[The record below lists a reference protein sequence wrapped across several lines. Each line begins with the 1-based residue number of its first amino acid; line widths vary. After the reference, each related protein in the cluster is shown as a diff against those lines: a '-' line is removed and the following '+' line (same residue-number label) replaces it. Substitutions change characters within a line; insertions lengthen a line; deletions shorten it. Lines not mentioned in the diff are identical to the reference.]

1 MARRAQRPA
10 KVPSPTAPATAG
22 ATTLA
27 STMPDTVHDQH
38 AGHGGSY
45 ILDPKTG
52 QRRLVER
59 TQEAAPP
66 AAEQQPTAPADAG
79 AQE

>member
-1 MARRAQRPA
+1 
-10 KVPSPTAPATAG
+10 
-22 ATTLA
+22 
-27 STMPDTVHDQH
+27 MPDTQPDPC

-66 AAEQQPTAPADAG
+66 AAETTTAPADDGQALKD
-79 AQE
+79 

>member
-1 MARRAQRPA
+1 
-10 KVPSPTAPATAG
+10 
-22 ATTLA
+22 
-27 STMPDTVHDQH
+27 MPDTQPDPY

-52 QRRLVER
+52 ERRLVER

-66 AAEQQPTAPADAG
+66 ADAQPTAPADAD

>member
-1 MARRAQRPA
+1 MTRRAPRPA
-10 KVPSPTAPATAG
+10 KVPRPHAPATAG
-22 ATTLA
+22 ATTLTR
-27 STMPDTVHDQH
+27 TMPDTTPDQH

-66 AAEQQPTAPADAG
+66 ATEQPTAPADAD

>member
-1 MARRAQRPA
+1 
-10 KVPSPTAPATAG
+10 
-22 ATTLA
+22 
-27 STMPDTVHDQH
+27 MPDTVHDQH

>member
-1 MARRAQRPA
+1 MRQPP
-10 KVPSPTAPATAG
+10 VYTG
-22 ATTLA
+22 G
-27 STMPDTVHDQH
+27 TMPDTQPDPC

-66 AAEQQPTAPADAG
+66 AAETTTAPADDGQALKD
-79 AQE
+79 